1 MLFSR
6 LILTCLVHARE
17 SLKVMVHMGLGTNSH
32 IKPLLEIGAI
42 LRNRN
47 HSVFYAAFDSNKKFN
62 KPYQLP
68 FISLGKDDN
77 SVFNQRALMKHQYSK
92 RDSQDPSKV
101 MTRFFGKIAPV
112 IYDKTYPEIF
122 KVMEEERFDVVLCDF
137 IATACRDA
145 AQMLAI
151 PLVTGFQATDYP
163 GVTSSPFITSN
174 LVYGSI
180 TTQDLNFFQR
190 FQRKL
195 LAPLINQYR
204 HYPMTKAT
212 NLIRA
217 KYGVPPTSAYGDF
230 STSLGLSSSFI
241 GFEASMLFPPNIKM
255 IGPIKS
261 TSHPPLTPHLTQF
274 LENHPKTLYI
284 AFGSIVILAD
294 FDIENVVIG
303 CLRALAEGSIDGV
316 LWGLGSTMEEDFPE
330 RFTFNGSQITRDMLF
345 SGELPNIQ
353 LLPWAPQNAILE
365 HENTKLFISHGGLES
380 SFEAIISG
388 TPILCMPFL
397 GDQPRNARKL
407 EDAGIGKYIN
417 RANATPETVF
427 DAIKHVMD
435 DVTGSFSSNTQRMRT
450 IAQYGSRRKDSGADA
465 VEEYAYTAQACRPLH
480 PYKFGEIPC
489 ELQHLALA
497 SRSMPY
503 IQANL
508 IDVYTA
514 AFLLAVSTLFTF
526 VYTSRWIFSKLT
538 SSQNDH
544 KKKDQ

>member
-1 MLFSR
+1 MYLLGIVLAS
-6 LILTCLVHARE
+6 LVQSE
-17 SLKVMVHMGLGTNSH
+17 GPLKVMISMGIGTNSH
-32 IKPLLEIGAI
+32 IKPLLEIGTI
-42 LRNRN
+42 LQERN
-47 HSVFYAAFDSNKKFN
+47 HSVFYTSFGSNEKFN

-68 FISLGKDDN
+68 FVSLGNEADSAWNPRTMMKQQ
-77 SVFNQRALMKHQYSK
+77 FNR
-92 RDSQDPSKV
+92 RDAGEPSSAMLKSF
-101 MTRFFGKIAPV
+101 TEISTS
-112 IYDKTYPEIF
+112 IYDKTYPLILS
-122 KVMEEERFDVVLCDF
+122 VMEQENPDVVLCDF

-145 AQMLAI
+145 AQMLGI
-151 PLVTGFQATDYP
+151 PLITGFQSTDIY
-163 GVTSSPFITSN
+163 GVTDSPFLTTSMT
-174 LVYGSI
+174 YGSI
-180 TTQDLNFFQR
+180 TTEGLNFIQR
-190 FQRKL
+190 FQRKVMD
-195 LAPLINQYR
+195 PLREQYR
-204 HYPMTKAT
+204 YYPMVKAL
-212 NLIRA
+212 NVVRA
-217 KYGVPPTSAYGDF
+217 KYGVPPESSAYGDYT
-230 STSLGLSSSFI
+230 TSLGLASSFF
-241 GFEASMLFPPNIKM
+241 GFEASIPFPPNIKM

-261 TSHPPLTPHLTQF
+261 ISCPPLNSKVSTF
-274 LENHPKTLYI
+274 LEQHPRTLYI
-284 AFGSIVILAD
+284 AFGSLVILAD

-407 EDAGIGKYIN
+407 EDAGVGKYIN

-526 VYTSRWIFSKLT
+526 VYASRWIFSKL
-538 SSQNDH
+538 SMPPAG
-544 KKKDQ
+544 KPKKD